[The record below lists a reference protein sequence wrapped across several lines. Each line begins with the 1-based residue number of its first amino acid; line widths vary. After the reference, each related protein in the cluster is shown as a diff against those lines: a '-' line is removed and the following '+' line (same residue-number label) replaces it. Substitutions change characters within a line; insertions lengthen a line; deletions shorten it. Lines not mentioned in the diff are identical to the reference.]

1 MCALEPQKRNLNTT
15 FASATAYL
23 QLGICLRF
31 GRPQRRARAQINE
44 AFSVVD
50 LVNRRLL
57 GLDAARVNAHGGA
70 VALGHPIGASGAA
83 LLVRLLGVLRARGG
97 RTGVAAVC
105 NGGGG
110 ASAMA
115 IQLAA

>member
-1 MCALEPQKRNLNTT
+1 M
-15 FASATAYL
+15 
-23 QLGICLRF
+23 
-31 GRPQRRARAQINE
+31 RPQINE

-50 LVNRRLL
+50 IVNRRLL